1 MPKRIIKRC
10 EWAKLCH
17 INRKF
22 LLYFI
27 ISNCIFNNNKLI
39 IIIIR
44 FVKRLRPWLQR
55 RWRQISRGC
64 YSKALR
70 KTYMYVL
77 SLDLKTESESALI
90 IVSGNKFQTVGAE
103 QRKVRLAKSVL
114 MNSLSSSGTPDD

>member
-1 MPKRIIKRC
+1 VPKRIIKRC

-70 KTYMYVL
+70 KKYVL
-77 SLDLKTESESALI
+77 SLDLKTESESALT
-90 IVSGNKFQTVGAE
+90 IVSGNTFQAVGA
-103 QRKVRLAKSVL
+103 VCFGARLVQ
-114 MNSLSSSGTPDD
+114 